1 MNLNY
6 LTILIQTC
14 YEYLLQEA
22 VLVAKLNAFMF
33 RAKVEVPSL
42 FIILQS
48 VELTANTSMLICLQS
63 RPDLYYD
70 LCSKRKV
77 IAPSFFHSNNICLRY
92 SHKLNRIACQSQ
104 VFFVSKSGTSS

>member
-1 MNLNY
+1 MSLNY
-6 LTILIQTC
+6 LTILIQIC
-14 YEYLLQEA
+14 YEYLLKEA

-33 RAKVEVPSL
+33 SCKIEVSGL
-42 FIILQS
+42 FMVLES
-48 VELTANTSMLICLQS
+48 VELRANTSMLKCVQS

>member
-1 MNLNY
+1 MSLNY

-14 YEYLLQEA
+14 YEYLLKEA

-33 RAKVEVPSL
+33 SCKIEVSGL
-42 FIILQS
+42 FMVLES
-48 VELTANTSMLICLQS
+48 VELRANTSMLKCVQS

-77 IAPSFFHSNNICLRY
+77 IAPSFYFTQIISVY
-92 SHKLNRIACQSQ
+92 DSHKLNC
-104 VFFVSKSGTSS
+104 K